1 MGKFKFFIQLLLL
14 VFFTSCQSY
23 FDSLKTEELE
33 FTLPALELYHFDST
47 QEENLEISKW
57 KVEIYSK
64 GVSNEF
70 LWDSETIKIQAEK
83 NKPLCVVATPIL
95 KNGENDFT
103 FFMPA
108 GTIYPYTENSL
119 TWEKGFSATVMKL
132 LWNSKKETYLSDD
145 YLYDFISRFNW
156 KKFQDTID
164 EKINSSILK
173 IQNQEESASNVFYN
187 PWQIDLQELLDELS
201 FAEFKTSLLNPKSVY
216 NIELPKNLKSAK
228 SIYSSYVPENYFIE
242 KSKFVTVQ
250 KNELNTLLIDNNHL
264 GILSFDSIKNVSVT
278 RVSLPIFLEE

>member
-1 MGKFKFFIQLLLL
+1 MEIIKIFIQFLCLF
-14 VFFTSCQSY
+14 FFTSCQSY

-33 FTLPALELYHFDST
+33 FTLPSLELYHFDST

-70 LWDSETIKIQAEK
+70 LWDSGTIKIQTEK

-95 KNGENDFT
+95 KNGENDFA

-145 YLYDFISRFNW
+145 YLYNFISRFNW

-164 EKINSSILK
+164 EKTNASILK
-173 IQNQEESASNVFYN
+173 INNQEESTSNVFYN
-187 PWQIDLQELLDELS
+187 PWQIDFQELLDELS
-201 FAEFKTSLLNPKSVY
+201 FAEFKTSLLNPKGVY
-216 NIELPKNLKSAK
+216 NIELPTKLKSAK
-228 SIYSSYVPENYFIE
+228 SIYSPYVPENDFIA
-242 KSKFVTVQ
+242 KNKFVTVQ

>member
-1 MGKFKFFIQLLLL
+1 MEIIKIFIQFLCLF
-14 VFFTSCQSY
+14 FFTSCQSY

-33 FTLPALELYHFDST
+33 FTLPSLELYHFDST

-70 LWDSETIKIQAEK
+70 LWDSGTIKIQTEK

-95 KNGENDFT
+95 KKAENEFT
-103 FFMPA
+103 FFKPA

-164 EKINSSILK
+164 EKTASSILK
-173 IQNQEESASNVFYN
+173 INNQEETDLKVFYN
-187 PWQIDLQELLDELS
+187 PWQIDFQELLDELS
-201 FAEFKTSLLNPKSVY
+201 FAEFKTSLLNPKGVY
-216 NIELPKNLKSAK
+216 NIEFPKNLKSAK
-228 SIYSSYVPENYFIE
+228 SIYSSYVPENLFIA
-242 KSKFVTVQ
+242 KNKFVTVQ